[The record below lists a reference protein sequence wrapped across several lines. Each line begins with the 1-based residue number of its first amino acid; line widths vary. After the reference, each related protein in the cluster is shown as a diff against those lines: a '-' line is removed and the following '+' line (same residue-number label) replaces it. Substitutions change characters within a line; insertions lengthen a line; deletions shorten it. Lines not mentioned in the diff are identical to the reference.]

1 MPKPRLPFL
10 HRHRTRHG
18 KTVYYV
24 KLTKRQKGR
33 GVRIW
38 APVFRSEQFM
48 QEYFAATRGGP
59 IIPAPIIGKDGTASV
74 GWLINLYRHSR
85 DWCELLSAGTRK
97 QRGPILKQVE
107 VAAGDLPIGAIT
119 RKKIEEGISA
129 RTSNQGRH
137 FKNTMAALFK
147 WAVEHELYDRNPTD
161 GIKINRGDGE
171 GHLAWPIE
179 SIEQFER
186 HWPLGSKER
195 LMFDVFL
202 YVGVRRGDAA
212 RLGKQHVR
220 NGIIHLMTEKSG
232 GTMPIYVP
240 VHPALAASI
249 NACPSSGL
257 AIIAKDDGKH
267 YSKEGLGNAFRKAI
281 AAAGIPL
288 SKKRSDE
295 KGYSAHGLRKASAT
309 IAAES
314 GATESEL
321 NAMFGWSGYQMAQ
334 LYTRKADRKRLAARA
349 LAKWTRPS
357 ADDVVGQGE
366 LVHLHLEKERA

>member
-1 MPKPRLPFL
+1 MMPKPRLPFL
-10 HRHRTRHG
+10 HRHVSRHG
-18 KTVYYV
+18 KVTYWV
-24 KLTKRQKGR
+24 KLSSRQRGR
-33 GVRIW
+33 GIRIHGQY
-38 APVFRSEQFM
+38 RGEEFM
-48 QEYFAATRGGP
+48 TAYHAAVQGTVMP
-59 IIPAPIIGKDGTASV
+59 TLLIGKDGKGSV
-74 GWLINLYRHSR
+74 GWLIGLYRHSR
-85 DWCELLSAGTRK
+85 DWGELLSAGTRK
-97 QRGPILKQVE
+97 QRGPILKQIE
-107 VAAGDLPIGAIT
+107 NAARDLPITAIT

-137 FKNTMAALFK
+137 FKNTASALFK
-147 WAVEHELYDRNPTD
+147 WAVEHELYDKNPTD

-179 SIEQFER
+179 LIEQFEQ

-202 YVGVRRGDAA
+202 YIGLRRGDAA
-212 RLGKQHVR
+212 RLGKQHIR
-220 NGIIHLMTEKSG
+220 NGVTHLMTEKSG

-257 AIIAKDDGKH
+257 AIIAKDDGTH
-267 YSKEGLGNAFRKAI
+267 YSKEGLGNAFREAI
-281 AAAGIPL
+281 VAAGIPVT
-288 SKKRSDE
+288 KKGSDE

-334 LYTRKADRKRLAARA
+334 LYTKKADRKRLAARA

-357 ADDVVGQGE
+357 PDDAGQSE
-366 LVHLHLEKERA
+366 LVHLRLEKERA